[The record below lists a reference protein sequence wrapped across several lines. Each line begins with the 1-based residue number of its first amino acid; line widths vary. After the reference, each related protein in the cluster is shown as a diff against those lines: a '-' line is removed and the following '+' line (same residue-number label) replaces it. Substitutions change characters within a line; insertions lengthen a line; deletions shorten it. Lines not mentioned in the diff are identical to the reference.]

1 MTAVSALISTYATEL
16 ATNLA
21 TSLESLYCQTLPPSQ
36 VVLVLD
42 GPVGQD
48 QEDVIKGFASDA
60 RVPQL
65 TVVRLLNNVGLAAAM
80 NAGLEHCS
88 GDFVMRM
95 DSDDISLPD
104 RLELQI
110 SYASLH
116 PDIDLI
122 SSWSEEFFEDGACPQ
137 MKVSPVSHDAVARAM
152 RWRNVLVHPTILVRT
167 SKLRQVGGYRSK
179 YGRLEDYDLFVR
191 LILAGAQFHVL
202 PKVLVRVRSSTSQK
216 VRRGGFRYCLDEIR
230 FRTEC
235 FRVGFLSMWQFIMSA
250 SMYTVFRLISPSIRR
265 QLYSLARS

>member
-1 MTAVSALISTYATEL
+1 MAAVSALISTYATEQ

-21 TSLESLYCQTLPPSQ
+21 ASLESLYCQTFPPTQ

-42 GPVGQD
+42 GPVGKD
-48 QEDVIKGFASDA
+48 QEDVVTRFASDN

-65 TVVRLLNNVGLAAAM
+65 TVVRLPSNAGLAEAM
-80 NAGLEHCS
+80 NAGLQHCS
-88 GDFVMRM
+88 GEFVMRM

-110 SYASLH
+110 SYANQH
-116 PDIDLI
+116 PEIDLI

-137 MKVSPVSHDAVARAM
+137 MKVSPVSHDAVAQAM

-167 SKLRQVGGYRSK
+167 SRLRQVGGYRSK

-191 LILAGAQFHVL
+191 LILVGARFHVL

-216 VRRGGFRYCLDEIR
+216 VRRGGFRYFLNETR

-235 FRVGFLSMWQFIMSA
+235 FWVGFLNVRQFVVGAVLYS
-250 SMYTVFRLISPSIRR
+250 VFRLLSPSIRR
-265 QLYSLARS
+265 QLYSFARS